1 MVRWLVLLCCALSLA
16 SAQVPAARAEPKP
29 GPVPAARMIQGKIL
43 HRGRRRSFQLR
54 LPKGHDAKRRDPK
67 RHDPKRR
74 APLVLALHGGGG
86 TAEGLDRSTNGQLA
100 RGGDKRGWL
109 VCFPQG
115 VAKGWNDGRKLVS
128 FRDRQR
134 RGVDD
139 VGFLSALIDRIVQK
153 YGADPTRV
161 YATGISNGGFMSYRL
176 GLDLPG
182 KIAAIAP
189 VAANLQKAHAGK
201 HPRLPVGLLVIN
213 GTEDPLVPYNGG
225 HVQVFGRRR
234 GAIFSTDETLRRWA
248 QFDGCKVA
256 SKPRPLPDLVKN
268 DGARAFVTS
277 WSGCAPG
284 VEVMLVRVEGG
295 GHTWPGGRPYMP
307 RAVVGAVCRD
317 FDAVPIMFD
326 FFARHR
332 RLPARSR

>member
-1 MVRWLVLLCCALSLA
+1 MVRSLFLVRCSLLVCHVLPLVLVLA
-16 SAQVPAARAEPKP
+16 PAARAEPKP
-29 GPVPAARMIQGKIL
+29 ASVPAARMVRGTISHQGRK
-43 HRGRRRSFQLR
+43 RGFYLR
-54 LPKGHDAKRRDPK
+54 LPRG
-67 RHDPKRR
+67 HDPKRR
-74 APLVLALHGGGG
+74 VSLVLALHGGGG

-100 RGGDKRGWL
+100 RGADKRGWI

-139 VGFLSALIDRIVQK
+139 VGFLSALIDRIVRK
-153 YGADPTRV
+153 HGADPTRV

-176 GLDLPG
+176 GLDLSD

-189 VAANLQKAHAGK
+189 VAANLQKAHAQK
-201 HPRLPVGLLVIN
+201 RPRLPVGLLVMN
-213 GTEDPLVPYNGG
+213 GTKDPLVPYGG
-225 HVQVFGRRR
+225 GFVLVFGRRR
-234 GAIFSTDETLRRWA
+234 GAIFSTDETMRRWA
-248 QFDGCKVA
+248 AFDACKSA
-256 SKPRPLPDLVKN
+256 SKPKPLPDRAKD

-277 WSGCAPG
+277 WAGCTPG

-317 FDAVPIMFD
+317 FDAVPMMFD

-332 RLPARSR
+332 RAQASPR